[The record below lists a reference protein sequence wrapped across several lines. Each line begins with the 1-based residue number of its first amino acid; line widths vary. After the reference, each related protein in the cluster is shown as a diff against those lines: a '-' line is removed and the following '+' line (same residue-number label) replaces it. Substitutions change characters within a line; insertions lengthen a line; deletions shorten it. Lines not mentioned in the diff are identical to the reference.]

1 MLNRTKCTASTMN
14 LFLVLAGLT
23 YAWLWLTTNA
33 LAAEADNSQPNVIVI
48 FIDDMGYA
56 DIGPFGAD
64 GYSTPHLNR
73 MARDGMRF
81 TDFVVS
87 SAVC

>member
-1 MLNRTKCTASTMN
+1 MN

-48 FIDDMGYA
+48 FIDDMGLSL
-56 DIGPFGAD
+56 I
-64 GYSTPHLNR
+64 HI
-73 MARDGMRF
+73 
-81 TDFVVS
+81 
-87 SAVC
+87 